1 MGRLMGKADKGSA
14 PRTSRTPKKRPRVKP
29 LWRTPQLIA
38 AGTLAV
44 VMVTGFGGWWIW
56 NEGFIQRSLERAQW
70 TTIGIT
76 AKAGFTVSEILVE
89 GRHRTSPEALRK
101 ALRLERGAPIL
112 AFDPH
117 AARIRVE
124 ALPWVRRAVV
134 ERQLPDVV
142 HLKIVERRPLALWQ
156 RDGVFSLVDTDG
168 AVIPIGALEAF
179 KNLIVIVGGDAPR
192 HAGALMDV
200 LAQSPEL
207 TGHVKAAVRISGR
220 RWDLHLLDGVVVRL
234 PEEDPGGA
242 WRRLADLQRDRGL
255 LSGSLSGI
263 DLRYPDRVVIRPAP
277 RRPGIKPTSQQ
288 KET

>member
-14 PRTSRTPKKRPRVKP
+14 PRTTRTPKRRPRVKP

-38 AGTLAV
+38 IGILAV
-44 VMVTGFGGWWIW
+44 VTVTGFGGWWIW
-56 NEGFIQRSLERAQW
+56 NEGFIQRSLERAKW
-70 TTIGIT
+70 TAIGIT
-76 AKAGFTVSEILVE
+76 AKTGFTVSEIFVE

-112 AFDPH
+112 AFDPD

-124 ALPWVRRAVV
+124 ALPWVRQAAV
-134 ERQLPDVV
+134 ERQLPNVV
-142 HLKIVERRPLALWQ
+142 QVKIAERRPLALWQ
-156 RDGVFSLVDTDG
+156 RDGVFSLVDSDG
-168 AVIPIGALEAF
+168 VIIPVGALEAF

-200 LAQSPEL
+200 IAQSPGL
-207 TGHVKAAVRISGR
+207 AGHVKAAVRVSGR

-242 WRRLADLQRDRGL
+242 WRRLGDFERDSGL
-255 LSGSLSGI
+255 LRGSVYRKDHSYTG
-263 DLRYPDRVVIRPAP
+263 R
-277 RRPGIKPTSQQ
+277 
-288 KET
+288 